1 MRSSPFLFGWMPIR
15 RMSSTVAVVK
25 EYIERNTFL
34 TIAVWMGVNWSNESD
49 GCRGEFRLYSRVL
62 LVPIPTLKDVFKDDD
77 LCTLLLRTVVWC
89 LTCLRLAQ

>member
-1 MRSSPFLFGWMPIR
+1 M
-15 RMSSTVAVVK
+15 VK

-34 TIAVWMGVNWSNESD
+34 TIAVWMGDNSSNGSD

-62 LVPIPTLKDVFKDDD
+62 LVPISTLKDVFKEDV
-77 LCTLLLRTVVWC
+77 LCTLLLRIVVWC